1 MPAMPA
7 TLPAYNPPSGQRAS
21 VAAGVAPLL
30 VLLTFV
36 LIVARAIDVD
46 TGLASFLACAVWV
59 VVEMDGYQRAIDS
72 YNAGFVESHLAWRSS
87 DTLRE
92 WTRVAEADP
101 ATREFVQRFLDS
113 ERVLLR
119 DGQQP

>member
-1 MPAMPA
+1 MPA
-7 TLPAYNPPSGQRAS
+7 TLPTYEPPSSQRAT
-21 VAAGVAPLL
+21 VAAGAAPLL

-46 TGLASFLACAVWV
+46 TGMAVFLASAVWV
-59 VVEMDGYQRAIDS
+59 VVEMDGFQRAIDD
-72 YNAGFVESHLAWRSS
+72 YNAQFVVSHLAWRSS

-92 WTRVAEADP
+92 WAGMPAADP
-101 ATREFVQRFLDS
+101 ATRDFVQRFLDS

-119 DGQQP
+119 DGQLP

>member
-1 MPAMPA
+1 MPA
-7 TLPAYNPPSGQRAS
+7 TLPTYNPPSSQRAS

-36 LIVARAIDVD
+36 LIVSRAIDVD
-46 TGLASFLACAVWV
+46 TGLAVFLACAVWV
-59 VVEMDGYQRAIDS
+59 VVELDGFQRAIDS
-72 YNAGFVESHLAWRSS
+72 YNASFVESHLAWRSS

-92 WTRVAEADP
+92 WANLADADAGTRD
-101 ATREFVQRFLDS
+101 FVQSFLDS

-119 DGQQP
+119 DGQLP